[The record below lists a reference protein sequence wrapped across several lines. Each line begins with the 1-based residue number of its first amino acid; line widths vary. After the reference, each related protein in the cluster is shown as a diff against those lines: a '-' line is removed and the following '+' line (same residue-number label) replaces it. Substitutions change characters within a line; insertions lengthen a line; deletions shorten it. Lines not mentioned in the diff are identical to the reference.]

1 MKILFDCQVPAPLA
15 HGGAQIQI
23 ERTMEALA
31 ARGVEVEHMRWWDVN
46 QKGEIVHF
54 TGRADPSMI
63 RFAHAKGMK
72 YVMTD
77 LLTGQGSRKKWQL
90 SLQGR
95 LEKLLRATVP
105 ATFLASFRWD
115 AYQIADAVIV
125 GTAWEADVARLLFAP
140 PSSKLRV
147 IPNGVEEVFFAAA
160 GSKARRGDAL
170 VCTATITPRKR
181 VVELAEAAV
190 AAETPVIFL
199 GAPYGPKDPYYQSF
213 MEIARKA
220 PEIVRYRGAVA
231 DRNELARIYGEA
243 RGFVLLSTMESRSLS
258 SEEAA
263 AAGCPLLLSDLPWA
277 RSVFGD
283 NATYC
288 PPHASTRETARQLKI
303 FHDRAPDMPAPPAP
317 CRWDDVARDLIEL
330 YRSL

>member
-23 ERTMEALA
+23 ERTMEVLA
-31 ARGVEVEHMRWWDVN
+31 ARDVEVEHMRWWDVN
-46 QKGEIVHF
+46 QKGDIVHF

-63 RFAHAKGMK
+63 RFAHVKGMK

-90 SLQGR
+90 TLQGK
-95 LEKLLRATVP
+95 LEKLLRLAVP
-105 ATFLASFRWD
+105 ATLLASFRWD
-115 AYQIADAVIV
+115 AYQLADTVIV
-125 GTAWEADVARLLFAP
+125 GTEWEADVARMLFAP
-140 PSSKLRV
+140 PRGKLRV

-160 GSKARRGDAL
+160 GNKAPKGEAL

-190 AAETPVIFL
+190 AAQTPVIFL
-199 GAPYGPKDPYYQSF
+199 GAPYGKNDPYYKRF
-213 MEIARKA
+213 EEIARDA
-220 PEIVRYRGAVA
+220 PVIVRYGGAIA
-231 DRNELARIYGEA
+231 DRGELARIYSEA

-283 NATYC
+283 NANYC
-288 PPHASTRETARQLKI
+288 PPHAATTETARQLKM
-303 FHDRAPDMPAPPAP
+303 FYDRAPAIPAPPAP
-317 CRWDDVARDLIEL
+317 CRWDDVADELIKL